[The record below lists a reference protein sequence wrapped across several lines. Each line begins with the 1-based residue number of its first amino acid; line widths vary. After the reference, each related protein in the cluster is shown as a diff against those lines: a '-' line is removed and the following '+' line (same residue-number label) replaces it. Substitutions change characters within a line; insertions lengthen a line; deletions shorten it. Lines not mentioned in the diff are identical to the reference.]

1 MKEEKSCEYKK
12 KKTVAN
18 KDTTEKRK
26 KVPHKIKK
34 KLFKK
39 RDVDVERDGC
49 VTIVPKKNLL
59 ARKIASSA

>member
-1 MKEEKSCEYKK
+1 MKIK

-26 KVPHKIKK
+26 KVPHKKK